1 MLSRRQALAALF
13 SAAAVPVVVPVAR
26 KIFLPPRG
34 GWLVQ
39 PALSEASL
47 EAVMLELHELYSR
60 QLAAS
65 MVATRER
72 YIGVALND
80 YRRVTYGTATFY
92 DADGS
97 VLMEIVK

>member
-13 SAAAVPVVVPVAR
+13 AAAVVPVAR

-39 PALSEASL
+39 PALNEASL
-47 EAVMLELHELYSR
+47 ESVLLELNDLYSR

-65 MVATRER
+65 MVATREHH
-72 YIGVALND
+72 IGVVLND
-80 YRRVTYGTATFY
+80 YRRVTRGAAAFY
-92 DADGS
+92 NVDGS
-97 VLMEIVK
+97 VFMEIEK